1 MKNQIKK
8 ISTLTLTMFV
18 VVMLVSGCSKTT
30 VELSPAEQIIGKWKY
45 TTATNISLDKAD
57 FADLQDYYKDGCE
70 GIIFEF
76 KAGDTLTETVDG
88 QSEDYAYSM
97 SGNKIVIEDNI
108 FTGEHTVSFTGNIM
122 NLRDEEIR
130 LFFIKQ

>member
-1 MKNQIKK
+1 
-8 ISTLTLTMFV
+8 MFV

-108 FTGEHTVSFTGNIM
+108 FTGEHTLSFTGKTM